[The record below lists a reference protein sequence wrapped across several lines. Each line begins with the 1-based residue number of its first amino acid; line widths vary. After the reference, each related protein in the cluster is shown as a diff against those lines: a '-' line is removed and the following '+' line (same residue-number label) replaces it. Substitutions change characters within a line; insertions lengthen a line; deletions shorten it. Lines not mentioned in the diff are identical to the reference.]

1 MARFQKRPVVIEAVQ
16 FVGSNW
22 HELTS
27 FVPFIDDHTP
37 GFRSLV
43 TAEFENGRLHVAE
56 VYDEIHDTWVKV
68 ATGDWIIRGLKGE
81 FYPCES
87 AVFGESY
94 IPAPGTLAA

>member
-22 HELTS
+22 DEIEK
-27 FVPFIDDHTP
+27 FTP
-37 GFRSLV
+37 GFRALP

-56 VYDEIHDTWVKV
+56 VYDEIHDTWMKT
-68 ATGDWIIRGLKGE
+68 ATGDWIIQGIKGE

-87 AVFGESY
+87 VVFGESY
-94 IPAPGTLAA
+94 IPAPGTLG